1 MSTAYRAGI
10 SYVSKKETKAAAGSW
25 QRVSP
30 IAQHTQRFYCERLE
44 LQGQGTDPDVVTW
57 DDRAGPRAE
66 EVEQAAMA
74 GKASEPS
81 PAPAKHML
89 CEETELEPKE
99 DIEAATHPGLAGHAL
114 DSDISSAQPADHT
127 WYKGTSE
134 AAHHN
139 SDMPLQAIDNGM
151 VRQQSPSAGAYEHE
165 DPQESPAVPKC
176 QRGKRSTRKRAAS
189 VAWGSSD
196 LDDSSSS
203 AQKAES
209 APREEGAAAPAAE
222 AKPED
227 MLDNDEAIAKAL
239 AGDCIFFPLMCTLL
253 MIAFSGTQ
261 TL

>member
-1 MSTAYRAGI
+1 MSTARRTGV
-10 SYVSKKETKAAAGSW
+10 SYVSKKETKAAAGWW

-30 IAQHTQRFYCERLE
+30 SAQHAQRYYCERIE
-44 LQGQGTDPDVVTW
+44 LQGRGIDCNVVTGY
-57 DDRAGPRAE
+57 RAGPRAE
-66 EVEQAAMA
+66 ELEQAADA

-81 PAPAKHML
+81 PAPAEHML
-89 CEETELEPKE
+89 CEETELEPEE

-134 AAHHN
+134 AAQHN

-151 VRQQSPSAGAYEHE
+151 VRQKSPSAGTYEHE

-209 APREEGAAAPAAE
+209 APREKAAAAPAAE

-227 MLDNDEAIAKAL
+227 MLDNDEAIARAL
-239 AGDCIFFPLMCTLL
+239 AGDNCAVLL
-253 MIAFSGTQ
+253 SVACS
-261 TL
+261 